1 MFIGGGFISFEL
13 GHIAACAGADVTI
26 LHRSGQVLKEFD
38 PFLVGLLIQ
47 VLRRAGIEVLTDM
60 PVRAIEQSSDQL
72 LVRAGPVGDGMFEA
86 DMVVH
91 GAGRL
96 PNTAGLDLE
105 RGGISSGKFGI
116 DINSYM

>member
-1 MFIGGGFISFEL
+1 
-13 GHIAACAGADVTI
+13 
-26 LHRSGQVLKEFD
+26 VLKEFD

-105 RGGISSGKFGI
+105 RGGDFLW
-116 DINSYM
+116 